1 MNVGQIGTRCGHWK
15 FGQGATNDFQS
26 NLSAARKKSIS
37 VPRAIW
43 ISWAHDMFAWHSLK
57 DVFVRTC
64 SAMFP
69 VTHFRETS
77 WDLRAC
83 LTENSVEQAKEK
95 KDEKEKDSKK
105 QEKKVE
111 KACATFVDT
120 FHQYIYIF
128 IYIYPH
134 RIPLDIHWVFAST
147 LLPGMQGC
155 WQEAGRVGQDWFGSD
170 SVPWCW
176 ADRLKNRMGWYLY
189 QTKLFRGCQQWQV
202 RHFIVIDIYIYI
214 VRFSSRPKMCFHNEW
229 LFVLPPFFCWRS
241 STLRAL
247 HKPRGAACT
256 TGRGSQT

>member
-1 MNVGQIGTRCGHWK
+1 MLVKLGPDVVIENLAKGLPTI
-15 FGQGATNDFQS
+15 S
-26 NLSAARKKSIS
+26 NQTSQPPGKKSIS

-120 FHQYIYIF
+120 FHQYIYLF
-128 IYIYPH
+128 IY
-134 RIPLDIHWVFAST
+134 T
-147 LLPGMQGC
+147 LIG
-155 WQEAGRVGQDWFGSD
+155 
-170 SVPWCW
+170 
-176 ADRLKNRMGWYLY
+176 
-189 QTKLFRGCQQWQV
+189 
-202 RHFIVIDIYIYI
+202 
-214 VRFSSRPKMCFHNEW
+214 FH
-229 LFVLPPFFCWRS
+229 
-241 STLRAL
+241 
-247 HKPRGAACT
+247 
-256 TGRGSQT
+256 